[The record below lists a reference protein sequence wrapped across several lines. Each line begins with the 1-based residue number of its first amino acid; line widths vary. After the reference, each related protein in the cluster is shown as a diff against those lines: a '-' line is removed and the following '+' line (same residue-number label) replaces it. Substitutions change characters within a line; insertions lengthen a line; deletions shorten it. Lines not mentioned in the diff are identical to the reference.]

1 MLPGVRIRLR
11 DDDGNEV
18 EGLEEMGEIEVA
30 SPSGLRG
37 YVDHASE
44 SLLPPTDEDYEWW
57 PTGDVGLFRLSPNG
71 EQHLFV
77 VDRIRDMIK
86 VKVSKGTQSR
96 SASTHPGRLL
106 LTTYLLGQ
114 PGRSRR
120 D

>member
-11 DDDGNEV
+11 DDDGREV

-37 YVDHASE
+37 YVDYASE
-44 SLLPPTDEDYEWW
+44 SLLPPAGDGEDFEWW

-71 EQHLFV
+71 EEHLFI

-86 VKVSKGTQSR
+86 VKVS
-96 SASTHPGRLL
+96 GRM
-106 LTTYLLGQ
+106 Q
-114 PGRSRR
+114 
-120 D
+120 